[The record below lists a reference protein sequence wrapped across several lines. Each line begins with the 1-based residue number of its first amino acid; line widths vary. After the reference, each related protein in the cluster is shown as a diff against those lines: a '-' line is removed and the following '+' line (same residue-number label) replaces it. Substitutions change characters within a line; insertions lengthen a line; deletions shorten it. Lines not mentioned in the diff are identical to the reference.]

1 MKSTFLLIIS
11 FILYI
16 EFFTIIKAEKSQKI
30 EKTESQKE
38 KQKNITEEKD
48 SEKKDSN
55 ENEKDK
61 EKEKENHMMT
71 EEEFETKLKEVL
83 EEKRIRKNHKI
94 TKDKLKEIFE
104 AIYEKDFILPEL
116 PEDPKDEEDK
126 SNFDPK
132 EESKRFLNEIFFK
145 LARSLDYDDE
155 IKPSEIKEYISPKR
169 VQVVVGEIAQS
180 LIDVMGNM
188 KDEGDL

>member
-1 MKSTFLLIIS
+1 MKSTFFLIIS

-16 EFFTIIKAEKSQKI
+16 EFFTIIKAEKSKKV
-30 EKTESQKE
+30 EKTESPKE
-38 KQKNITEEKD
+38 KKENITEEND
-48 SEKKDSN
+48 DEKKDL
-55 ENEKDK
+55 NEKEK

-83 EEKRIRKNHKI
+83 QEKRIRKNHKI

-116 PEDPKDEEDK
+116 PQDPNDEEDK
-126 SNFDPK
+126 SNFNPEK
-132 EESKRFLNEIFFK
+132 ESKRFLNEVFFK

-169 VQVVVGEIAQS
+169 VQVVVGEIAES
-180 LIDVMGNM
+180 LIDAMDNM
-188 KDEGDL
+188 KDMGDL

>member
-30 EKTESQKE
+30 EKTESPKE

-55 ENEKDK
+55 EK
-61 EKEKENHMMT
+61 EKEKGNNMMT

-116 PEDPKDEEDK
+116 PEDPKDEEENSK
-126 SNFDPK
+126 FDAK